1 MVPNGSRN
9 VLFPLRIVDHQFCN
23 EENVMKKIALIAAAS
38 LAILSSP
45 AFAQDSKTTGNAP
58 SEAKFASV
66 SKDEM
71 FSSKLKGLNVTNQK
85 NETVGEI
92 TDLALKNHQVEVLIL
107 SVGGF
112 LGMGEHYVAVSP
124 SSVNIHYDA
133 KNNKWLASMNTTKE
147 ALKDAPEFKYPK

>member
-1 MVPNGSRN
+1 
-9 VLFPLRIVDHQFCN
+9 
-23 EENVMKKIALIAAAS
+23 MKKFALIAAS
-38 LAILSSP
+38 LAVLASP
-45 AFAQDSKTTGNAP
+45 AFAADEHKTTGNAP
-58 SEAKFASV
+58 AEAKFSTV

-71 FSSKLKGLNVTNQK
+71 FSSKLKGLSVTNQK

-92 TDLALKNHQVEVLIL
+92 TDIAMKNQQIDALIL

-124 SSVNIHYDA
+124 ASVNVRYDE

-147 ALKDAPEFKYPK
+147 ALKAAPEFKYPK